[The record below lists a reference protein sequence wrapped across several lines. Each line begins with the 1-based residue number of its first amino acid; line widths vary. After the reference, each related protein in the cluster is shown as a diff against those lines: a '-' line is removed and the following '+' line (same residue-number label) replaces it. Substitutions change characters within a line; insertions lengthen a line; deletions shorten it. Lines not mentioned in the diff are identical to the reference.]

1 MSLFRYGIMG
11 AGGIAKKFCDAVSLL
26 EDCEVCAVASKSMS
40 RAQEFAKKKILISI
54 TIVMKKCW
62 RRRIRCECSSGW
74 YMKLF
79 SEVFAKDSTLHFR
92 MKGGLI

>member
-40 RAQEFAKKKILISI
+40 RAQEFAKKKNIN
-54 TIVMKKCW
+54 K
-62 RRRIRCECSSGW
+62 
-74 YMKLF
+74 YY
-79 SEVFAKDSTLHFR
+79 DSYEEMLEAENS
-92 MKGGLI
+92 M